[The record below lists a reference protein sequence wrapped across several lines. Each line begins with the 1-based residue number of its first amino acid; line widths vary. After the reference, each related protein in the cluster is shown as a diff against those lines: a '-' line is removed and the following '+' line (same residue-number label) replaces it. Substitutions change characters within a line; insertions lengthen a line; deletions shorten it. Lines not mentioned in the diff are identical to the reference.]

1 MDVVVVAIIE
11 MAVFL
16 GTITVAL
23 YAASREDRAAVHGRN
38 GHEPA
43 P

>member
-1 MDVVVVAIIE
+1 MDAVVTAIIE
-11 MAVFL
+11 MVVFL

-23 YAASREDRAAVHGRN
+23 HAASREDRAAMHGRN
-38 GHEPA
+38 GQEPA